1 VVTIGIDTH
10 KATLA
15 ACAVDEMGR
24 ELAASTFA
32 IDLRGHRRLLAW
44 ARRLGP
50 ERRFGI
56 EGSGS
61 FGAALARGLL
71 AAGEMVTE
79 VPATL
84 TDRERRH
91 LRPRGKSDPADAL
104 AIARVVL
111 REPTLHPLMLVA
123 LADDLKQLVGARD
136 ESQAER
142 TRVANRLHADLLVL
156 VPGYGERIPTLVA
169 GRHLAAA
176 GRLLGRSTAVR
187 TQLARKRLA
196 RLRALDHEIG
206 DLEVQLADL
215 VAVSGSSL
223 PRLPGI
229 GTLLAAKLLGETG
242 DVRRFRS
249 EAAFAAVTGTAPIP
263 ASSGQTQRHRL
274 NRGGNRQLN
283 RALHFMAI
291 VQARTYPAARAYV
304 ARRQAE
310 GKTWREA
317 LRCLK
322 RHLADVVYRPC
333 CWISAPPKSGL
344 DEIGAHELGLDPP
357 SEGPRASVFVRQ
369 VLPGPAV
376 CRVVLADRAPLPVG
390 KVGAPAVPR
399 RNAAPSLGQSI
410 VLCQVTLPQHG
421 PWQRRSPS
429 LAPP

>member
-1 VVTIGIDTH
+1 MITIGIDTH

-15 ACAVDEMGR
+15 SCAVDDLGR

-32 IDLRGHRRLLAW
+32 NDPRGHRRLLAW
-44 ARRLGP
+44 ATRLGT

-71 AAGEMVTE
+71 DAGELVIE

-91 LRPRGKSDPADAL
+91 LRRRGKSDPADAL

-111 REPTLHPLMLVA
+111 REPTLHPVLPA
-123 LADDLKQLVGARD
+123 ANADDLKLLVAARD
-136 ESQAER
+136 ELQTER
-142 TRVANRLHADLLVL
+142 TRVANRLHADLLVFA
-156 VPGYGERIPTLVA
+156 PGYGERIPNLVA
-169 GRHLAAA
+169 ARHLAAV

-196 RLRALDHEIG
+196 RLRTLDRELG
-206 DLEVQLADL
+206 ELETQLAGL
-215 VAVSGSSL
+215 VVASGSSL

-229 GTLLAAKLLGETG
+229 GVLLAAKLLGETG

-249 EAAFAAVTGTAPIP
+249 QAAFAAVSGTAPIP
-263 ASSGQTQRHRL
+263 ASSGQTQRYRL

-291 VQARTYPAARAYV
+291 VQARTYPPAQAYI

-322 RHLADVVYRPC
+322 RHLADVVYRTML
-333 CWISAPPKSGL
+333 L
-344 DEIGAHELGLDPP
+344 D
-357 SEGPRASVFVRQ
+357 S
-369 VLPGPAV
+369 
-376 CRVVLADRAPLPVG
+376 RAPTFR
-390 KVGAPAVPR
+390 A
-399 RNAAPSLGQSI
+399 
-410 VLCQVTLPQHG
+410 
-421 PWQRRSPS
+421 
-429 LAPP
+429 